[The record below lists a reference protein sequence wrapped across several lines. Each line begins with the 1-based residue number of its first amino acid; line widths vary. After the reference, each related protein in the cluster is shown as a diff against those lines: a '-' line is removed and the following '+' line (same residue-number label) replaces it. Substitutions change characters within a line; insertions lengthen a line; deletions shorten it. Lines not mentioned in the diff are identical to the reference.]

1 MDWASLVE
9 IQSTLLVL
17 EDVYLK
23 VRLLVLL
30 KELRPDI
37 PFAQISQAQ
46 IFPII
51 ALAVCYGA
59 LRCG

>member
-1 MDWASLVE
+1 MDWVSLGE
-9 IQSTLLVL
+9 IRSTLLVL

-23 VRLLVLL
+23 VRLLVVLE
-30 KELRPDI
+30 ELGPDI
-37 PFAQISQAQ
+37 PFTQISQAQ